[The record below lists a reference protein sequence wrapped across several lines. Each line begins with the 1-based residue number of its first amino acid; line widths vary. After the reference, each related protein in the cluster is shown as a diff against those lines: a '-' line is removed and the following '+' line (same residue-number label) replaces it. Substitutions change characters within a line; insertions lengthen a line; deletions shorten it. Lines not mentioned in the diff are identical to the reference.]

1 MSKLLCRG
9 FSHIE
14 ETWTLHG
21 AESPDREMPIFIFNG
36 KEKVIFV
43 KKTLVSALTTA
54 LVVGAASTT
63 FAGANPFSD
72 VPSDHW
78 AYDAVQ
84 QLVDDGVIK
93 GLGDGTFRGDK
104 YTTRY
109 EMAQI
114 VARAMANTKVDSK
127 DKALLEKLAAEFH
140 DELAN
145 LGVRVDNLEKHADMV
160 QWTGELRYRYWSRRD
175 KQEDDSTFK
184 RNTDQLQLRLFPT
197 AEVNEHWKVKA
208 RLTATT
214 NMKTD
219 ESGDV
224 ALTYAFAEGDYN
236 NFNVKL
242 GKQPFFSTSDGGM
255 IMDDFFSGVQ
265 VTFGKDFKG
274 RIEAGRF
281 NMNRANSSL
290 AASNGDDTAA
300 NYLGIEALYSKD
312 KWNAGLAYRQF
323 TNEAFRHND
332 GYNEDDHDT
341 DKAQIW
347 SVGARYA
354 FDKNVALGAS
364 YASNTKADRY
374 GKAYN
379 IQLDYK
385 GIKPANA
392 GTWGAHVAYRS
403 LGHNVAFAPT
413 YDTAYGADLDT
424 NLKGWELGVDYIPF
438 KNVRTSIAYFNGK
451 QLEDHEKNQTLFG
464 RVSFFF

>member
-1 MSKLLCRG
+1 M
-9 FSHIE
+9 
-14 ETWTLHG
+14 
-21 AESPDREMPIFIFNG
+21 
-36 KEKVIFV
+36 

-63 FAGANPFSD
+63 FAAANPFSD
-72 VPSDHW
+72 VPADHW
-78 AYDAVQ
+78 AYDAVT
-84 QLVDDGVIK
+84 QLAADGVIN
-93 GLGDGTFRGDK
+93 GYGDGTFRGDRNI
-104 YTTRY
+104 TRY
-109 EMAQI
+109 EMAQM
-114 VARAMANTKVDSK
+114 VAKAMAKTDISAK
-127 DKALLEKLAAEFH
+127 DKALIDKLAAEFS
-140 DELAN
+140 DELNN
-145 LGVRVDNLEKHADMV
+145 LGVRVANLEKHADMV

-175 KQEDDSTFK
+175 KQEDDSTLK
-184 RNTDQLQLRLFPT
+184 RNTDQLQLRLYPT
-197 AEVNEHWKVKA
+197 AEVNENWKVKA
-208 RLTATT
+208 RLDATS

-224 ALTYAFAEGDYN
+224 TLRYAYAEGDYN

-242 GKQPFFSTSDGGM
+242 GKQTFFSTSDGGL

-281 NMNRANSSL
+281 SMNRANDSL
-290 AASNGDDTAA
+290 RRSANRGDDTAA
-300 NYLGIEALYSKD
+300 NYLGIEALYNKD
-312 KWNAGLAYRQF
+312 KWDAGLAYRQF
-323 TNEAFRHND
+323 TNQAFRYND
-332 GYNEDDHDT
+332 GYNEGDNDT

-385 GIKPANA
+385 GIKTANA

-424 NLKGWELGVDYIPF
+424 NLKGWDFGIDYIPL

-451 QLEDHEKNQTLFG
+451 QLENNEKNQTLFG

>member
-1 MSKLLCRG
+1 
-9 FSHIE
+9 
-14 ETWTLHG
+14 
-21 AESPDREMPIFIFNG
+21 
-36 KEKVIFV
+36 VIFV

-63 FAGANPFSD
+63 FAAANPFSD
-72 VPSDHW
+72 VPADHW
-78 AYDAVQ
+78 AYDAVT
-84 QLVDDGVIK
+84 QLAADGVIN
-93 GLGDGTFRGDK
+93 GYGDGTFRGDRNI
-104 YTTRY
+104 TRY
-109 EMAQI
+109 EMAQM
-114 VARAMANTKVDSK
+114 VAKAMAKSDISAK
-127 DKALLEKLAAEFH
+127 DKALIDKLAAEFS
-140 DELAN
+140 DELNN
-145 LGVRVDNLEKHADMV
+145 LGVRVSNLEKHADMV

-290 AASNGDDTAA
+290 AASNGNDTAA
-300 NYLGIEALYSKD
+300 NYLGIEALYNKD
-312 KWNAGLAYRQF
+312 KWDAGLAYRQF
-323 TNEAFRHND
+323 TNQAFRYND
-332 GYNEDDHDT
+332 GYNEGDNDT

-385 GIKPANA
+385 GIKTANA

-424 NLKGWELGVDYIPF
+424 NLKGWDFGIDYIPL

-451 QLEDHEKNQTLFG
+451 QLENNEKNQTLFG